1 MKEVNPNLER
11 KRMLLPKKIVY
22 NIEE

>member
-22 NIEE
+22 NREE